1 MKTTTSISLKNT
13 FSVQLY
19 YLCLVITYQNII
31 YLDFLI
37 KFLLTKIVIIA
48 MQKNLK
54 KLISNNR
61 HILLHEGMMA
71 HLIAKKNIHYIVIKF
86 WGRNKIEIQF

>member
-1 MKTTTSISLKNT
+1 M
-13 FSVQLY
+13 
-19 YLCLVITYQNII
+19 VITYQNII

-48 MQKNLK
+48 MQKNFK
-54 KLISNNR
+54 KLISNNK
-61 HILLHEGMMA
+61 HILLHKGMMA

-86 WGRNKIEIQF
+86 WGRNRIEIQF